1 MLPAFR
7 KRKFP
12 NPGHTQATPFQ
23 SESLFPQRVACGAG
37 GGTPGNTHQIKETP
51 FQSESLFPQRVACGG
66 WHGTGPRQATPRQHL
81 FREFFLKGRQLTF

>member
-23 SESLFPQRVACGAG
+23 SESLFPQRVAC
-37 GGTPGNTHQIKETP
+37 
-51 FQSESLFPQRVACGG
+51 SG
-66 WHGTGPRQATPRQHL
+66 WHPRQATPRQHL
-81 FREFFLKGRQLTF
+81 CREFFFEGASDPSSSIF